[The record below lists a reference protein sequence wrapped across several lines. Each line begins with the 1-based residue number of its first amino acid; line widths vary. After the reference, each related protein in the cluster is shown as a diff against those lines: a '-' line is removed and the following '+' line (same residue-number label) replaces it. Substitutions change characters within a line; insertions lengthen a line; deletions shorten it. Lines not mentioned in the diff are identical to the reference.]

1 MSKKNDE
8 TRPQRALVLQGGGAL
23 GAYEAGVFNVLY
35 NWIKKDLQG
44 SENIFDIVA
53 GTSIG
58 AINGAI
64 LVSHV
69 KEKRSWEGSADKLVE
84 FWKDIKIDSN
94 VEKDPFFTSRW
105 QRYHRMN
112 PNAASVEAARR
123 YYSARQFILSGAD
136 KVFSAPHPQLDDRF
150 FDPSSFFGTWYKYD
164 NSKLRQIIKDNV
176 AFPIG
181 TSFDKNEPRLIV
193 ISVDIEEAETVAFD
207 SYIKEDGFRRSEYGF
222 SEKTGKNEQRVQ
234 YDQGLMVEHIMAS
247 ASVPVHYDYTLIP
260 SYYDYT
266 KNKEIEEEKLKKG
279 NQQNNLKGYRRFWDG
294 GILSNTPLRE
304 LIQAHQDYWKFVE
317 KTKEVPNLEV
327 YIVDV
332 WPSMDKYPLPS
343 DYDSVV
349 DRRND
354 FTYQDKTPY
363 DEKVA
368 NIVSDYH
375 DLSKS
380 LIDLA
385 KRRHI
390 PQGDIDTILN
400 KPAKSSHRTGEK
412 RIYHDLLDKRFD
424 ITKLVRIERSA
435 DIDDISNKWADFSS
449 GTISKLLKQG
459 IDDALN
465 SLARDVKKSKD
476 IHAAYDQIDAFINI
490 VKKQNI
496 EDQNA
501 KLIEAAENTR
511 ATLDRL

>member
-1 MSKKNDE
+1 MIKLGH
-8 TRPQRALVLQGGGAL
+8 RALVLQGGGAL

-35 NWIKKDLQG
+35 SWIKKDLKG
-44 SENIFDIVA
+44 SENIFDVVA

-69 KEKRSWEGSADKLVE
+69 KEKRIWEGSADKLVE
-84 FWKDIKIDSN
+84 FWENIKINSN
-94 VEKDPFFTSRW
+94 IEKDPFFTSRW
-105 QRYHRMN
+105 QQYHRMN

-150 FDPSSFFGTWYKYD
+150 FDPSSFLGTWYKYD
-164 NSKLRQIIKDNV
+164 NSKLRQSIKDNV
-176 AFPIG
+176 TFPIR
-181 TSFDKNEPRLIV
+181 TSFDKNEPRLLV
-193 ISVDIEEAETVAFD
+193 VSVDIEEAETVTFD
-207 SYIKEDGFRRSEYGF
+207 SYVKEDGSRMSEYGF

-260 SYYDYT
+260 SHYDYT
-266 KNKEIEEEKLKKG
+266 KKEENEEKDKLKTG
-279 NQQNNLKGYRRFWDG
+279 TQRNNQKDYRRFWDG

-317 KTKEVPNLEV
+317 KIKEVPNLEV

-332 WPSMDKYPLPS
+332 WSSMDKYPLLS

-349 DRRND
+349 DRRNG

-385 KRRHI
+385 KHIGI
-390 PQGDIDTILN
+390 PQGDIETILN
-400 KPAKSSHRTGEK
+400 RQAKSSHRTGEK

-424 ITKLVRIERSA
+424 ITKLVRIERSV
-435 DIDDISNKWADFSS
+435 DKDDISNKWADFSS

-465 SLARDVKKSKD
+465 SLTKDVKKSKG
-476 IHAAYDQIDAFINI
+476 IHAAYDQIDAFINEI
-490 VKKQNI
+490 KKQNI
-496 EDQNA
+496 EHQNA
-501 KLIEAAENTR
+501 NLIKAAENTR
-511 ATLDRL
+511 ATLDIL